1 MRIVS
6 FRHKGVERFF
16 RQGDAR
22 GISPQYSEKLRAMLT
37 AVEEAERLGDVE
49 RFSGW
54 RLHPLKGNRRGSWSM
69 TLTRNQRVTFRLRGQ
84 AIEDMDIEDYH

>member
-16 RQGDAR
+16 REGDAR
-22 GISPQYSEKLRAMLT
+22 GVSAQYSEKLRVMLT
-37 AVEEAERLGDVE
+37 AIQEAEKVGDVE

-54 RLHPLKGNRRGSWSM
+54 RLHPLKGNRKGSWSM
-69 TLTRNQRVTFRLRGQ
+69 SLTRNHRLTFRARGTL
-84 AIEDMDIEDYH
+84 IEDVNVEDYH

>member
-1 MRIVS
+1 MRVLS

-16 RQGDAR
+16 RQADAR

-37 AVEEAERLGDVE
+37 AIEEVEKLSDMERY
-49 RFSGW
+49 SGW
-54 RLHPLKGNRRGSWSM
+54 RLHPLKGNRKGSWSL
-69 TLTRNQRVTFRLRGQ
+69 TLTRNHRLTFKLRGG